1 MAEGMH
7 ARKMSARFDTFDR
20 DGDGYISQ
28 REVEQ
33 MARAICE
40 AFEASP
46 DWGKGR
52 AMLRGAGAFWR
63 GLADEIDDEFAD
75 GGRLTRQ
82 QFIDAAKR
90 ALLDHPEGFN
100 RIVRPWTEASVAIVD
115 ADGDGDGEITLEEW
129 GRLLLAVG
137 ADDAAVQR
145 RLQATDRDVDGRLSV
160 RDLLS
165 AAQAYYTTDDDM
177 PDFVEV

>member
-1 MAEGMH
+1 MTEGMH

-20 DGDGYISQ
+20 DGDGLISQ
-28 REVEQ
+28 RDVEQ
-33 MARAICE
+33 MARAVLDE
-40 AFEASP
+40 FEVSP

-52 AMLRGAGAFWR
+52 AVLRGAGAFWR
-63 GLADEIDDEFAD
+63 GLADEVDDEFAD

-100 RIVRPWTEASVAIVD
+100 RIVRPWTEASVAI
-115 ADGDGDGEITLEEW
+115 ADVDGDGEITLEQW
-129 GRLLLAVG
+129 GRLLRAMG
-137 ADDAAVQR
+137 GNDAAVKR
-145 RLQATDRDVDGRLSV
+145 RLKATDADGDGRLSV

-165 AAQAYYTTDDDM
+165 TAQTYYTTDDDM
-177 PDFVEV
+177 PDFEEV

>member
-1 MAEGMH
+1 MTEGMH

-20 DGDGYISQ
+20 DGDGLISQ
-28 REVEQ
+28 RDVEQ
-33 MARAICE
+33 MARAVLDE
-40 AFEASP
+40 FEVSP

-52 AMLRGAGAFWR
+52 AVLRGAGAFWR
-63 GLADEIDDEFAD
+63 GLADEVDDEFAD

-100 RIVRPWTEASVAIVD
+100 RIVRPWTEASVAI
-115 ADGDGDGEITLEEW
+115 ADVAGDGEITLEQW
-129 GRLLLAVG
+129 GRLLRAMG
-137 ADDAAVQR
+137 GNDAAVKR
-145 RLQATDRDVDGRLSV
+145 RLKATDADGDGRLSV

-165 AAQAYYTTDDDM
+165 TAQTYYTTDDDM
-177 PDFVEV
+177 PDFEEV